1 MLLESAFN
9 VLSFVAGGFAKS
21 NIVAV
26 EGLTAFTYTVLAKL
40 GFAVCGITALKE
52 FG

>member
-1 MLLESAFN
+1 MLFASDFN
-9 VLSFVAGGFAKS
+9 ELSFVTGGFAKS

-26 EGLTAFTYTVLAKL
+26 EGLTAFTYTVLAKF